1 MLNFHHDCYRYLFFN
16 KGRPSKDGKS
26 TMLEENDFAP
36 CNFYDLWEQCL
47 YKNDDGVWIKFPLKV
62 HLSLA
67 WSPKLSAV

>member
-1 MLNFHHDCYRYLFFN
+1 
-16 KGRPSKDGKS
+16 
-26 TMLEENDFAP
+26 MLEENDFAP